1 MIRRP
6 PRSTRTD
13 TLFPYTTLF
22 RSMRDQLDPLAAIN
36 RELDQNADLL
46 RMTNEQAEVQSR
58 LLQITEGLRRDG
70 VTLTK
75 EETDA
80 LRAKLIVEQELERIA
95 RARDSIEQGSSTMQM
110 RDAGDSLA
118 AREQPKER
126 TSGARWERRREGK
139 EG

>member
-1 MIRRP
+1 
-6 PRSTRTD
+6 
-13 TLFPYTTLF
+13 
-22 RSMRDQLDPLAAIN
+22 
-36 RELDQNADLL
+36 
-46 RMTNEQAEVQSR
+46 MTNEQAEVQSR

-95 RARDSIEQGSSTMQM
+95 RARDSIEQGSSKMQM

-118 AREQPKER
+118 AMEQLKEL
-126 TSGARWERRREGK
+126 TSGDKFNVLNSLLGGTLDETQAAFDARSEERRVGNECVSTCRSRWSPSH
-139 EG
+139 